1 MDTPQ
6 PQPQPA
12 GAQPTQL
19 EEDFARQSETPSW
32 RALLSRPSALVSIV
46 VALLLAGVVVYLE
59 FVDPHAG
66 LPIPEVSY
74 ALMPNEGKTTGV
86 PIAIKLNQVTVFE
99 IDDPMEGGAGASRT
113 PAIVERLQNAVSDL
127 RANPGKAVT
136 YVTEGGNTEIVLQ
149 NVDGTERRLL
159 IRIAEGDLAL
169 TGNVAQDRVARVW
182 AERLTDALK
191 VLAFGEAPEFSKG
204 TDYGNAIESL
214 YALAKAGGR
223 VSKGSLDDA
232 FAQLNDS
239 QRLALETVPALPAAS
254 EPPPMPDAK
263 MPQVSIK

>member
-6 PQPQPA
+6 PQPA
-12 GAQPTQL
+12 GNQPTHI
-19 EEDFARQSETPSW
+19 EEDFARQQEKTSL
-32 RALLSRPSALVSIV
+32 RAILARPSSLAAIGLGLV
-46 VALLLAGVVVYLE
+46 LAAVVVYLE
-59 FVDPHAG
+59 FVDPHAD
-66 LPIPEVSY
+66 LPVPQVSY
-74 ALMPNEGKTTGV
+74 ALLPNQGKTTGV

-99 IDDPMEGGAGASRT
+99 IDDPMEGGAGASRA

-127 RANPGKAVT
+127 RKNPGKAVT
-136 YVTEGGNTEIVLQ
+136 YITESGSTEIVLQ

-159 IRIAEGDLAL
+159 IRLEEGDLAL
-169 TGNVAQDRVARVW
+169 AGNIEQARLARVW

-191 VLAFGEAPEFSKG
+191 VLAFGEAPEFSTG
-204 TDYGNAIESL
+204 TDYGTAIESL
-214 YALAKAGGR
+214 YALARTGGR

-239 QRLALETVPALPAAS
+239 QRLALETVPLLPAAP
-254 EPPPMPDAK
+254 EAPAMPDPK